1 MIRSPLTRTAFVLAC
16 ATAPAVAQ
24 DATTVRG
31 TVMDATTM
39 RPVVGAIVRL
49 GPVGTQRMT
58 RTDETGSWVFSRVP
72 MLTLALD
79 VRALGY
85 EQVRRTIEVA
95 MNVAPIAITLSR
107 LAVLDTIRVRAA
119 KQGLFGVV
127 GTASDLRPLPNA
139 ELRIVGGGRIKLDST
154 ARFFV
159 PIRTIGSYFLRAK
172 APGYEPQTVSVI
184 VSPNEGVEVA
194 LLLDSTTREPSHRL
208 EIAMGD
214 FDQRLKVRGLASALI
229 PRTEL
234 LRDPGGGLITSIRF
248 ARSFTKR
255 VLRFGSTACVFVDG
269 MPRPGLPPDAI
280 EPEEIEAVE
289 TYGRRADRSRTLSQR
304 WPNGAECGY
313 TGMPTT
319 TPGDDVIRWVVIWL
333 KH

>member
-1 MIRSPLTRTAFVLAC
+1 MNRSAFVRAAFAWTC
-16 ATAPAVAQ
+16 VAAPVVAQ
-24 DATTVRG
+24 EAATVRG
-31 TVMDATTM
+31 TVTDAATL

-49 GPVGTQRMT
+49 GPAGAQRTT
-58 RTDETGSWVFSRVP
+58 RTDETGGWVFSRVP
-72 MLTLALD
+72 LQSQALD

-85 EQVRRTIEVA
+85 EQVRRTIDVA
-95 MNVAPIAITLSR
+95 MNLAPIAITLSR

-127 GTASDLRPLPNA
+127 GTAADLRPLPNA
-139 ELRIVGGGRIKLDST
+139 ELRIVGGGWVKLDST
-154 ARFFV
+154 GHFFV
-159 PIRTIGSYFLRAK
+159 PIRTVGSYFLRAR

-194 LLLDSTTREPSHRL
+194 LLLDSTTSEPSHRL

-214 FDQRLKVRGLASALI
+214 FDLRLKVRGLASALI

-234 LRDPGGGLITSIRF
+234 LRYPGGGVTSAIRF
-248 ARSFTKR
+248 APSFAKR
-255 VLRFGSTACVFVDG
+255 TLRLGSEACVFVDG

-280 EPEEIEAVE
+280 EPEEIEAIE
-289 TYGRRADRSRTLSQR
+289 TYGRRGDESGTLLQR
-304 WPNGAECGY
+304 WPRNAACGF
-313 TGMPTT
+313 TGLPRTSQ
-319 TPGDDVIRWVVIWL
+319 GDDVIRWVVIWL